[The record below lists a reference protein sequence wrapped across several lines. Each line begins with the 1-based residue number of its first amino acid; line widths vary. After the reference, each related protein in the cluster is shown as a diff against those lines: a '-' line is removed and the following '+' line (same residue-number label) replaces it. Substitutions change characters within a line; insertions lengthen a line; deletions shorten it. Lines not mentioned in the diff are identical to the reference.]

1 MSGVFGIA
9 DPSLKMDIESLG
21 VRMGRALSHKEWY
34 GVEEY
39 VDSQTQV
46 ALGRVSIGIFN
57 RLSQPIWDSSHT
69 TALFMA
75 GEIYAASGTK
85 DSDRLGWPG
94 EEIVLDLY
102 QQVGTSFAK
111 HLNGAFIV
119 AIWDQKRKLLIL
131 ANDRFGLYP
140 TYFAIHEG
148 RFIFAPE
155 VKAILED
162 ETFPKKLDMVALAQY
177 MRFQHL
183 LGERT
188 FFEGIQL
195 LPNASVLVFDLSD
208 GTLEI
213 KPYWTF
219 SDIQNQP
226 NINFPEAVEEAGR
239 LLRSA
244 VHRLSGDSHRPGV
257 YLSGGLDSRT
267 ILGLVEARPVASL
280 TYGVPDSRDVRYAQK
295 IASRVGSDH
304 HYIDLSDPS
313 WITQHVDLHLELTE
327 GFHSWIHMHGI
338 STLEEARHLMDVD
351 LTGWDG
357 GTVMGHNEC
366 IEPLQYSAVDDIA
379 LTNHLYHLYN
389 QEYTWPSLTESEEI
403 SLYAAPQDKILRGV
417 AYDSFREELAP
428 FLNFRPD
435 IRGELFYISSHCR
448 RLTQN
453 FITFTRSHIEVRF
466 PFFDYDLI
474 DFLYS
479 IPAKTRGHRKLYR
492 ELIRRETP
500 ELARIPF
507 DKEGFL
513 PTTQPFLEGAHKLSL
528 KLLRRFNRHVHPV
541 FREWKTLYVDYENFL
556 RGDLSSWAH
565 AILFDPQTIER
576 GIFDQKGL
584 RSLWDRHQS
593 GIEEATIGKI
603 APVMTYEMM
612 LRRLYDGTHSLANA
626 GQLHSNIKVR
636 SWFI

>member
-1 MSGVFGIA
+1 
-9 DPSLKMDIESLG
+9 MDIESLR

-34 GVEEY
+34 EVEGY

-102 QQVGTSFAK
+102 EQVGTSFAK

-162 ETFPKKLDMVALAQY
+162 ETFRKKMDMVALAQY

-183 LGERT
+183 LGVRT

-195 LPNASVLVFDLSD
+195 LPNASVLVFNLSD

-226 NINFPEAVEEAGR
+226 NISFPEAVEEAGR

-280 TYGVPDSRDVRYAQK
+280 TYGVPDSRDVRYARK
-295 IASRVGSDH
+295 IASRVDSDH

-313 WITQHVDLHLELTE
+313 WITQYVDLHLELTE

-338 STLEEARHLMDVD
+338 STLEEARRLMDVD

-403 SLYAAPQDKILRGV
+403 SLYAAPLDKILRGV

-428 FLNFRPD
+428 FLDFRPD

-466 PFFDYDLI
+466 PFFDYALI

-556 RGDLSSWAH
+556 RGDLSSWAN

-626 GQLHSNIKVR
+626 GQLHSNIKV
-636 SWFI
+636 

>member
-9 DPSLKMDIESLG
+9 DPFHKVDIESLG
-21 VRMGRALSHKEWY
+21 VSMGRALSHKEWY
-34 GVEEY
+34 GVDAY
-39 VDSQTQV
+39 VNSETRV
-46 ALGRVSIGIFN
+46 ALGRVGIGIFN

-75 GEIYAASGTK
+75 GEIYAASGAK
-85 DSDRLGWPG
+85 NSNSLGRPG
-94 EEIVLDLY
+94 EEIILDLY
-102 QQVGTSFAK
+102 GQVGTSFAK

-140 TYFAIHEG
+140 TYFAIYEG

-162 ETFPKKLDMVALAQY
+162 DTFPKKLDMVALAQI

-213 KPYWTF
+213 NPYWTF
-219 SDIQNQP
+219 SDIHYQP
-226 NINFPEAVEEAGR
+226 NISFPEAVEEAGR

-267 ILGLVEARPVASL
+267 ILGLVEARPVVSL
-280 TYGVPDSRDVRYAQK
+280 TYGVPDSRDVRYARK
-295 IASRVGSDH
+295 IAQSVGSDH
-304 HYIDLSDPS
+304 HYCDLSDPS
-313 WITQHVDLHLELTE
+313 WIREHVGLHLELTE

-338 STLEEARHLMDVD
+338 STLEEARRLMDVD

-366 IEPLQYSAVDDIA
+366 IEPLQHSAVDDIA
-379 LTNHLYHLYN
+379 FTNHLYHLYN

-403 SLYAAPQDKILRGV
+403 SLYAPPLGRILRGV
-417 AYDSFREELAP
+417 AFDSFREELDP
-428 FLNFRPD
+428 FLDFRPD
-435 IRGELFYISSHCR
+435 IRGELFYVASHCR

-513 PTTQPFLEGAHKLSL
+513 PTTQPFLEGIHKLSL

-541 FREWKTLYVDYENFL
+541 FREWKTLYVDYENLL
-556 RGDLSSWAH
+556 RGDLFSWANE
-565 AILFDPQTIER
+565 ILFDPRTIER

-584 RSLWDRHQS
+584 RSLWNRHKS
-593 GIEEATIGKI
+593 GLEEATIGKI

-612 LRRLYDGTHSLANA
+612 LRRFYDDTHSVTNA
-626 GQLHSNIKVR
+626 DQLQSNSIVR
-636 SWFI
+636 S